1 VVLIVLSRPHSD
13 LQSADGAS
21 CPLPAASQ
29 VVVPP
34 PTPLALQYYRSGN
47 WLWGLDTLV
56 GLVIP
61 FCFLASGLSAQLRDW
76 SFRIGRRWLLSVA
89 VYAVLFVVLSLLV
102 TLPLSWY
109 EGFVR
114 QHAYGLSNESPA
126 KWVTDWL
133 KGVALSGVGAALVL
147 WIPYLL
153 LRRSPR
159 RWWLYTGLAT
169 APLATFI
176 LVISPIW
183 IDPLF
188 NHFGPMKDRVL
199 EQRILALAA
208 RAGIPGSRVFEVNKS
223 EDTETVNAYVTGLGA
238 TKRIVLW
245 DTTLRKLEP
254 DQIAFVVG
262 HEMGHFVLH
271 HVLSAIIVVTLVV
284 TGSLYVVHRVADS
297 MIRRHSGR
305 WGFSSLADV
314 ASFPLLIFLGSGVLF
329 VVSPAV
335 LAFNRHL
342 EHEADRFGL
351 ELTHDSRAAATAFVR
366 LQQENLGIPRP
377 GPIFKLWRASHPPLG
392 ERVDFAN
399 RYRPW
404 ACGESLRYAR
414 HFH

>member
-1 VVLIVLSRPHSD
+1 MIVVGQPQSGV
-13 LQSADGAS
+13 QSAGDGS
-21 CPLPAASQ
+21 CPLAAASQ
-29 VVVPP
+29 VAVPP

-47 WLWGLDTLV
+47 WLWGLDTVV
-56 GLVIP
+56 GLLIP
-61 FCFLASGLSAQLRDW
+61 LCFLATGLSAWLRDRAI
-76 SFRIGRRWLLSVA
+76 RIGHRWLPSVA
-89 VYAVLFVVLSLLV
+89 LYALLFVVLSLLV
-102 TLPLSWY
+102 TLPLAYY

-114 QHAYGLSNESPA
+114 PHAYGLSNETGA

-208 RAGIPGSRVFEVNKS
+208 RAGIPGSRVFEVDKS
-223 EDTETVNAYVTGLGA
+223 EDTETVNAYVTGMGA

-245 DTTLRKLEP
+245 DTTLRNLDP

-271 HVLSAIIVVTLVV
+271 HVLAAIVVVTLVV
-284 TGSLYVVHRVADS
+284 TGSLYVVHRGAGS
-297 MIRRHSGR
+297 LIRRHSGR
-305 WGFSSLADV
+305 WGFSALSDV
-314 ASFPLLIFLGSGVLF
+314 ASFPLLILLVSIVSF

-335 LAFNRHL
+335 LALNRHV

-351 ELTHDSRAAATAFVR
+351 ELTRDNRAAANAFVR
-366 LQQENLGIPRP
+366 LQQENLTIPRP
-377 GPIFKLWRASHPPLG
+377 GPLFKLWRATHPPLG

-404 ACGESLRYAR
+404 VCGQSLRYAR
-414 HFH
+414 FFH